1 MTSIPKINSF
11 ARETVGLTQNESIN
25 FVLVSQAVAIPA
37 RPIFGFVADRYLGPI
52 NTYGMSALS
61 LGILAFGWVG
71 VATRRD
77 MYGFSIVMGFVNGA
91 AQGVF
96 PGATSSREY
105 SRILV

>member
-1 MTSIPKINSF
+1 MSH
-11 ARETVGLTQNESIN
+11 
-25 FVLVSQAVAIPA
+25 AVAIQA
-37 RPIFGFVADRYLGPI
+37 RPIFGFVADRYLGPV

-105 SRILV
+105 YRILV